1 MSCKA
6 YTNIIILNMCTILLS
21 MLLFLDGYKMKRK
34 IYDKLLEWKQ
44 TSSGSTALLIDGTR
58 RVGKEVTD
66 LFVNYLGDLD
76 SLFMYNSA

>member
-1 MSCKA
+1 
-6 YTNIIILNMCTILLS
+6 
-21 MLLFLDGYKMKRK
+21 MKRK

-66 LFVNYLGDLD
+66 LLVNYLGALD